1 MFKPKFKPK
10 KLLVIAIVA
19 MLLTPLSESLVDAR
33 AGTACKK
40 VGQVRKF
47 GGVSYTCTAG
57 KGKKA
62 RKTWRATGST
72 TATPA
77 VTTATWD
84 CGSSFTNDQYPQ
96 FQLDRLL
103 LKPATQ
109 SVLTYLAT
117 PSCTVDVTWTLSS
130 NAKINASRELFVC
143 WELYETWPDSFSLNV
158 QCDYDNPYTNVK
170 ERNLINIFREAAPG
184 VPYYGFMT
192 AVVKGYVGNSTK
204 PEWESPRHL
213 VMFDIDLSVIPESW
227 SGRYNT
233 LNNVTLS

>member
-1 MFKPKFKPK
+1 MSKST
-10 KLLVIAIVA
+10 KLIIIAITA
-19 MLLTPLSESLVDAR
+19 LFLATFSETVVDAR
-33 AGTACKK
+33 AGTPCTK

-72 TATPA
+72 TATPI
-77 VTTATWD
+77 VTTAAWN

-96 FQLDRLL
+96 FQLDRLP
-103 LKPATQ
+103 LKPVTQ
-109 SVLTYLAT
+109 SVLTYLST

-130 NAKINASRELFVC
+130 NEKINASRELFVC
-143 WELYETWPDSFSLNV
+143 WEVHSTWPDSFSLNV

-170 ERNLINIFREAAPG
+170 ENSLINIFRDARPG

-213 VMFDIDLSVIPESW
+213 VMFDIDQSVIPDSW
-227 SGRYNT
+227 SGTYSQ
-233 LNNVTLS
+233 LNNVTLP